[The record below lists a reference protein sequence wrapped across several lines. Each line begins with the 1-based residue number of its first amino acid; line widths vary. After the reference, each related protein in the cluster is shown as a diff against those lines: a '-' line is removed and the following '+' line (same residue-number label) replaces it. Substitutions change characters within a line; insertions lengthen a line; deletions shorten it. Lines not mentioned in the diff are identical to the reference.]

1 MAKTNVFFPLMSKK
15 NTFETHLSQ
24 AVIMI
29 LKSAAHFVIQEEADV
44 KVGSNKVP
52 SPLKLS
58 SGGLMRVVDVEVNE
72 LGHS

>member
-1 MAKTNVFFPLMSKK
+1 MAKTNIFFPLMSKK

-24 AVIMI
+24 V
-29 LKSAAHFVIQEEADV
+29 HFAIEEEADV

-52 SPLKLS
+52 SPLKRG
-58 SGGLMRVVDVEVNE
+58 SGGLTRVVDVEVNE